1 MLFSYYAGRRG
12 SECKG
17 PKRSMASGFGRAGS
31 LSLDRPLPVPSGR
44 RQGEGEFVTGFTLQT
59 FGFPEIHGDNG
70 PIKLNLRKG
79 LALLIYLA
87 EAKGAVARDVLA
99 TLLWPESPRET
110 AHARLRRMLHRIA
123 LALGQ
128 PIFETDRT
136 SVRWSPAIELKVDS
150 HLFESACDRGAFDE
164 ACLCYRGDFLAGFAL
179 ADCAAFDDWA
189 FYHREALRG
198 RLMHGLERLVRDNNA
213 AGDHFGAA
221 AHAGRLVEL
230 DPLSEVYGRHLI
242 RSLLTAGDRGSAE
255 RHHAALTQRLRDEL
269 GVAPEAAT
277 EALMEPATA
286 PPVHAAPTTL
296 YVEGAGVHLAYQ
308 TYGSGELDILIMP
321 GFVSHVERV
330 WEHPACRS
338 FLVSLMALGRVILF
352 DRRGIGL
359 SDRVGSAPSVEVT
372 AEDIGT
378 VLRAAHTRRVVLF
391 GASECGPACIKFAV
405 DESRHVA
412 GLILFGSLAKGCWA
426 PDYPHALRADQY
438 DAWRQ
443 QLVAEWGGPAGI
455 ETFAPSLSRD
465 PQARAWWAGLLR
477 AASSPGNIWAVLKAL
492 RDTDVRYLLPRVSVP
507 TLVLHRRNDHAVRVA
522 AGRDMASH
530 ITGAH
535 FVELDG
541 NDHWFFAGAQQP
553 VLEAV
558 KRFVDA
564 LPRDRRPTH

>member
-1 MLFSYYAGRRG
+1 MTAFS
-12 SECKG
+12 
-17 PKRSMASGFGRAGS
+17 
-31 LSLDRPLPVPSGR
+31 
-44 RQGEGEFVTGFTLQT
+44 LQT
-59 FGFPEIHGDNG
+59 LGFPEIHAGDR

-87 EAKGAVARDVLA
+87 EAKGPVARDLLA

-110 AHARLRRMLHRIA
+110 GRTRLRRMLHRIE
-123 LALGQ
+123 LTLGQ
-128 PIFETDRT
+128 PVFETDRE
-136 SVRWSPAIELKVDS
+136 SVRWSAAIELKVDS
-150 HLFESACDRGAFDE
+150 QLFENACDAGDFE
-164 ACLCYRGDFLAGFAL
+164 QACLSYRGDFLAGFAL
-179 ADCAAFDDWA
+179 PDCPEFDDWA
-189 FYHREALRG
+189 FYRREALRG
-198 RLMHGLERLVRDNNA
+198 RLMHGLERLVQDKNA
-213 AGDHFGAA
+213 AGEHFAAA

-242 RSLLTAGDRGSAE
+242 RSLLLSGDRSAAE

-277 EALMEPATA
+277 EALMNPA
-286 PPVHAAPTTL
+286 AAPLLHAVPTTR
-296 YVEGAGVHLAYQ
+296 YAEGGGVHLAYQ

-330 WEHPACRS
+330 WEHPACRA
-338 FLVSLMALGRVILF
+338 FLVSMMAHGRLILF
-352 DRRGIGL
+352 DRRGVGL

-378 VLRAAHTRRVVLF
+378 VLRAAQTRRVVLF

-405 DESRHVA
+405 EESRLVA
-412 GLILFGSLAKGCWA
+412 GLILFGSLARGCWA
-426 PDYPHALRADQY
+426 PDYPHALRASQY

-477 AASSPGNIWAVLKAL
+477 AASSPGAIWAVLKAL
-492 RDTDVRYLLPRVSVP
+492 RDADVRHLLPRLSVP
-507 TLVLHRRNDHAVRVA
+507 TLVLHRRADRAVRMA
-522 AGRDMASH
+522 AGRDMASQ
-530 ITGAH
+530 ITGAE

-553 VLEAV
+553 VLEAI
-558 KRFVDA
+558 KRFVNA
-564 LPRDRRPTH
+564 LPRDRRPTR